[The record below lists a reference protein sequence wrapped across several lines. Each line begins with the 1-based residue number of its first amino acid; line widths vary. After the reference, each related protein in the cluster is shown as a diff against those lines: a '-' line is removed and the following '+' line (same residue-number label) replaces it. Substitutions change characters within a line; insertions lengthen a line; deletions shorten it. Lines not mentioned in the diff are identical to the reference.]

1 MVTTEI
7 RNKIQHIKLYTKRIV
22 QTSLSGDYL
31 SAFKGSGLEF
41 EQIRDYQFG
50 DDIRYIDWNSSAKM
64 HRTMVKQF
72 IEERDRTVIIGVD
85 ISGSTRCSSSHDLRS
100 ETMEQVAAA
109 LAFIAQENKDNVG
122 MFFFADDL
130 EKWIPPQKGSSHVSK
145 AVETL
150 FTITP
155 AKRVTNLEKAL
166 KFLISLK
173 KRNAVVFMISD
184 WIDDISPY
192 TKLLKVAAI
201 EYDLV
206 SIRVLDQ
213 LEKTFPDVGLLEVED
228 PETGQIGFLDTRA
241 LFAKKLDTELQ
252 ERLIQQNRLFKKHKI
267 DLLDL
272 RIGDP
277 FIGPLVRFF
286 RERIRRQI

>member
-1 MVTTEI
+1 MITTEI
-7 RNKIQHIKLYTKRIV
+7 RNKIQNIKIYTKRIV
-22 QTSLSGDYL
+22 QNSLSGDYL
-31 SAFKGSGLEF
+31 SAFKGCGLEF

-64 HRTMVKQF
+64 NKTMVKQF
-72 IEERDRTVIIGVD
+72 VEERDRTVIIGVD
-85 ISGSTRCSSSHDLRS
+85 ISGSAKCSSSGDLRS
-100 ETMEQVAAA
+100 ESIEQVAAA
-109 LAFIAQENKDNVG
+109 LAFIAHENKDNVG
-122 MFFFADDL
+122 MFFFANDI
-130 EKWIPPQKGSSHVSK
+130 EKWIPPHKGSSHVSK

-155 AKRVTNLEKAL
+155 TKKVTNLENAL

-184 WIDDISPY
+184 WIDDASAY
-192 TKLLKVAAI
+192 TKLLKVVAV
-201 EYDLV
+201 EYDFV

-228 PETGQIGFLDTRA
+228 PETGQVGFLDTRT
-241 LFAKKLDTELQ
+241 LFAHKLSKELD
-252 ERLIQQNRLFKKHKI
+252 ERLIIQNRLFKKNKI

-272 RIGDP
+272 PIGTS
-277 FIGPLVRFF
+277 FVVPLVKFF
-286 RERIRRQI
+286 KERIRRQI